1 MPGLKGIT
9 MNTAP
14 EAEPHIYAE
23 DDAAIYQAICGP
35 DGVFEIGQ
43 QCESQVISNNKVRVK
58 DGVIIIGGHF
68 ARIPYGDYIDFEIAN
83 GQAGKKRNDILIA
96 KFTTTGSGGIDTF
109 TGVVKQGAAVTGT
122 ATDPA
127 LTQNDLYQNG
137 KIRELPL
144 YRVKLDGLSIT
155 EVEPMFNL
163 IPTIPT
169 LNASLSELS
178 ETESAELRN
187 NFNTLF
193 GYAERRGKLVSI
205 TSVFSSEEAFE
216 EELAKLGLRRE
227 TYERIT
233 SANYLYQNLYKL
245 YLTEGSALYASN
257 EDLAAYAAAQGY
269 ITADHILL
277 TTVDTATGEALSD
290 EAIAEKK
297 ALAEELAEKLKNY
310 TGDDLASYFAELADE
325 YSEDPGRAS
334 NPTGYTFTTGSMV
347 QEFEDAAYALDEG
360 AVSDI
365 VESKFGYHILLR
377 LPLDKT
383 AAAETVREDYFSN
396 FIDEQMDK
404 AKTATSAEYDKL
416 DAKALYEA
424 IVAAQAE
431 G

>member
-1 MPGLKGIT
+1 ML
-9 MNTAP
+9 
-14 EAEPHIYAE
+14 
-23 DDAAIYQAICGP
+23 
-35 DGVFEIGQ
+35 
-43 QCESQVISNNKVRVK
+43 
-58 DGVIIIGGHF
+58 
-68 ARIPYGDYIDFEIAN
+68 
-83 GQAGKKRNDILIA
+83 KKRILSFLGA
-96 KFTTTGSGGIDTF
+96 
-109 TGVVKQGAAVTGT
+109 AAVTAALTFAVVSVSPSNGFTSGSLQEGMSYDTCGVSPDAVVASVDGNGATADLITYWIGYNATYLNSYMQYYGGGALDWDYVMSDGT
-122 ATDPA
+122 AMPDYIKQDVLATVK
-127 LTQNDLYQNG
+127 Q
-137 KIRELPL
+137 ELVIENL
-144 YRVKLDGLSIT
+144 AEKYGDEQLSA
-155 EVEPMFNL
+155 M
-163 IPTIPT
+163 
-169 LNASLSELS
+169 
-178 ETESAELRN
+178 ESDEQG
-187 NFNTLF
+187 FIEQY
-193 GYAERRGKLVSI
+193 GG
-205 TSVFSSEEAFE
+205 EEGFDA
-216 EELAKLGLRRE
+216 ELAKLGLRRE

-233 SANYLYQNLYKL
+233 RTNYLYQDLYKL

-290 EAIAEKK
+290 EQKAEKK

>member
-1 MPGLKGIT
+1 ML
-9 MNTAP
+9 
-14 EAEPHIYAE
+14 
-23 DDAAIYQAICGP
+23 
-35 DGVFEIGQ
+35 
-43 QCESQVISNNKVRVK
+43 
-58 DGVIIIGGHF
+58 
-68 ARIPYGDYIDFEIAN
+68 
-83 GQAGKKRNDILIA
+83 KKRILSFLGA
-96 KFTTTGSGGIDTF
+96 
-109 TGVVKQGAAVTGT
+109 AAVTAALTFAVVSVSPSNGFTSGSLQEGMSYDTCGVSPDAVVASVDGNGATADLITYWIGYNATYLNSYMQYYGGGALDWDYVMSDGT
-122 ATDPA
+122 AMPDYIKQDVLATVKQELVIENLAEKYGVELTDE
-127 LTQNDLYQNG
+127 Q
-137 KIRELPL
+137 
-144 YRVKLDGLSIT
+144 LSA
-155 EVEPMFNL
+155 M
-163 IPTIPT
+163 
-169 LNASLSELS
+169 
-178 ETESAELRN
+178 ESDEQG
-187 NFNTLF
+187 FIEQY
-193 GYAERRGKLVSI
+193 GG
-205 TSVFSSEEAFE
+205 EEGFDA
-216 EELAKLGLRRE
+216 ELAKLGLRRE

-233 SANYLYQNLYKL
+233 RTNYLYQDLYKL

-290 EAIAEKK
+290 EQKAEKK

>member
-1 MPGLKGIT
+1 ML
-9 MNTAP
+9 
-14 EAEPHIYAE
+14 
-23 DDAAIYQAICGP
+23 
-35 DGVFEIGQ
+35 
-43 QCESQVISNNKVRVK
+43 
-58 DGVIIIGGHF
+58 
-68 ARIPYGDYIDFEIAN
+68 
-83 GQAGKKRNDILIA
+83 KKRILSFLGA
-96 KFTTTGSGGIDTF
+96 
-109 TGVVKQGAAVTGT
+109 AAVTAALTFAVVSVSPSNGFTSGSLQEGMSYDTCGVSPDAVVASVDGNGATADLITYWIGYNATYLNSYMQHYGGGALDWDYVMSDGT
-122 ATDPA
+122 AMPDYVKNDVLTTVKQELVIENLAEKYGVELTDE
-127 LTQNDLYQNG
+127 Q
-137 KIRELPL
+137 
-144 YRVKLDGLSIT
+144 LSA
-155 EVEPMFNL
+155 M
-163 IPTIPT
+163 
-169 LNASLSELS
+169 
-178 ETESAELRN
+178 ESDEQG
-187 NFNTLF
+187 FIEQY
-193 GYAERRGKLVSI
+193 GG
-205 TSVFSSEEAFE
+205 EEGFDA
-216 EELAKLGLRRE
+216 ELAKLGLRRE

-233 SANYLYQNLYKL
+233 RTNYLYQDLYKL

-290 EAIAEKK
+290 EQKAEKK

>member
-163 IPTIPT
+163 IPTIPM

-205 TSVFSSEEAFE
+205 TSVFSANQWTYQTPVWATIGTLPVSMRPSRQQNDVAVYGSNQNEVT
-216 EELAKLGLRRE
+216 GLRV
-227 TYERIT
+227 TTDGKVQAYFKT
-233 SANYLYQNLYKL
+233 GTGQYLNFSIS
-245 YLTEGSALYASN
+245 YL
-257 EDLAAYAAAQGY
+257 
-269 ITADHILL
+269 
-277 TTVDTATGEALSD
+277 
-290 EAIAEKK
+290 
-297 ALAEELAEKLKNY
+297 
-310 TGDDLASYFAELADE
+310 
-325 YSEDPGRAS
+325 
-334 NPTGYTFTTGSMV
+334 
-347 QEFEDAAYALDEG
+347 
-360 AVSDI
+360 
-365 VESKFGYHILLR
+365 
-377 LPLDKT
+377 
-383 AAAETVREDYFSN
+383 
-396 FIDEQMDK
+396 ID
-404 AKTATSAEYDKL
+404 
-416 DAKALYEA
+416 
-424 IVAAQAE
+424 
-431 G
+431 

>member
-1 MPGLKGIT
+1 MLKKRILSFLGAAALTAALTFAVVSLSPSNGFTSGSMQEGMSYEVCGVSPDAIVASLDGNGASADLITYWIGYNATYLNSYMQYYGGGALDWDYVMSDGTAMP
-9 MNTAP
+9 
-14 EAEPHIYAE
+14 
-23 DDAAIYQAICGP
+23 
-35 DGVFEIGQ
+35 
-43 QCESQVISNNKVRVK
+43 
-58 DGVIIIGGHF
+58 
-68 ARIPYGDYIDFEIAN
+68 DYI
-83 GQAGKKRNDILIA
+83 KNDVL
-96 KFTTTGSGGIDTF
+96 TT
-109 TGVVKQGAAVTGT
+109 VKQELVIENLAEKYGVEL
-122 ATDPA
+122 TDE
-127 LTQNDLYQNG
+127 Q
-137 KIRELPL
+137 
-144 YRVKLDGLSIT
+144 LSA
-155 EVEPMFNL
+155 M
-163 IPTIPT
+163 
-169 LNASLSELS
+169 
-178 ETESAELRN
+178 ESDEQG
-187 NFNTLF
+187 FIEQY
-193 GYAERRGKLVSI
+193 GG
-205 TSVFSSEEAFE
+205 EEGFDA
-216 EELAKLGLRRE
+216 ELAKLGLRRE

-233 SANYLYQNLYKL
+233 RTNYLYQDLYKL

-347 QEFEDAAYALDEG
+347 QEFEDAADALDEG

-365 VESKFGYHILLR
+365 VESRFGYHILLR
-377 LPLDKT
+377 LPLDKDT
-383 AAAETVREDYFSN
+383 AAESVREDYFSN

>member
-1 MPGLKGIT
+1 ML
-9 MNTAP
+9 
-14 EAEPHIYAE
+14 
-23 DDAAIYQAICGP
+23 
-35 DGVFEIGQ
+35 
-43 QCESQVISNNKVRVK
+43 
-58 DGVIIIGGHF
+58 
-68 ARIPYGDYIDFEIAN
+68 
-83 GQAGKKRNDILIA
+83 KKRILSFLGA
-96 KFTTTGSGGIDTF
+96 
-109 TGVVKQGAAVTGT
+109 AAVTAALTFAVVSVSPSNGFTSGSLQEGMSYDTCGVSPDAVVASVDGNGATADLITYWIGYNATYLNSYMQYYGGGALDWDYVMSDGT
-122 ATDPA
+122 AMPDYIKQDVLATVKQELVIENLAEKYGVELTDE
-127 LTQNDLYQNG
+127 Q
-137 KIRELPL
+137 
-144 YRVKLDGLSIT
+144 LSA
-155 EVEPMFNL
+155 M
-163 IPTIPT
+163 
-169 LNASLSELS
+169 
-178 ETESAELRN
+178 ESDEQG
-187 NFNTLF
+187 FIEQY
-193 GYAERRGKLVSI
+193 GG
-205 TSVFSSEEAFE
+205 EEGFDA
-216 EELAKLGLRRE
+216 ELAKLGLRRE

-233 SANYLYQNLYKL
+233 RTNYLYQDLYKL

-365 VESKFGYHILLR
+365 VESSFGYHILLR

>member
-1 MPGLKGIT
+1 MLKKRILSFLGAAALTAALTFAVVSLSPSNGFTSGSMQEGMSYEVCGVSPDAIVASLDGNGASADLITYWIGYNATYLNSYMQYYGGGALDWDYVMSDGTAMP
-9 MNTAP
+9 
-14 EAEPHIYAE
+14 
-23 DDAAIYQAICGP
+23 
-35 DGVFEIGQ
+35 
-43 QCESQVISNNKVRVK
+43 
-58 DGVIIIGGHF
+58 
-68 ARIPYGDYIDFEIAN
+68 DYI
-83 GQAGKKRNDILIA
+83 KNDVL
-96 KFTTTGSGGIDTF
+96 TT
-109 TGVVKQGAAVTGT
+109 VKQELVIENLAEKYGVEL
-122 ATDPA
+122 TDE
-127 LTQNDLYQNG
+127 Q
-137 KIRELPL
+137 
-144 YRVKLDGLSIT
+144 LSA
-155 EVEPMFNL
+155 M
-163 IPTIPT
+163 
-169 LNASLSELS
+169 
-178 ETESAELRN
+178 ESDEQG
-187 NFNTLF
+187 FIEQY
-193 GYAERRGKLVSI
+193 GG
-205 TSVFSSEEAFE
+205 EEGFDA
-216 EELAKLGLRRE
+216 ELAKLGLRRE

-233 SANYLYQNLYKL
+233 RTNYLYQDLYKL

-365 VESKFGYHILLR
+365 VESRFGYHILLR
-377 LPLDKT
+377 LPLDKDT
-383 AAAETVREDYFSN
+383 AAESVREDYFSN

>member
-1 MPGLKGIT
+1 ML
-9 MNTAP
+9 
-14 EAEPHIYAE
+14 
-23 DDAAIYQAICGP
+23 
-35 DGVFEIGQ
+35 
-43 QCESQVISNNKVRVK
+43 
-58 DGVIIIGGHF
+58 
-68 ARIPYGDYIDFEIAN
+68 
-83 GQAGKKRNDILIA
+83 KKRILSFLGA
-96 KFTTTGSGGIDTF
+96 
-109 TGVVKQGAAVTGT
+109 AAVTAALTFAVVSVSPSNGFTSGSLQEGMSYDTCGVSPDAVVASVDGNGATADLITYWIGYNATYLNSYMQYYGGGALDWDYVMSDGT
-122 ATDPA
+122 AMPDYIKQDVLATVKQELVIENLAEKYGVELTDE
-127 LTQNDLYQNG
+127 Q
-137 KIRELPL
+137 
-144 YRVKLDGLSIT
+144 LSA
-155 EVEPMFNL
+155 M
-163 IPTIPT
+163 
-169 LNASLSELS
+169 
-178 ETESAELRN
+178 ESDEQG
-187 NFNTLF
+187 FIEQY
-193 GYAERRGKLVSI
+193 GG
-205 TSVFSSEEAFE
+205 EEGFDA
-216 EELAKLGLRRE
+216 ELAKLGLRRE

-233 SANYLYQNLYKL
+233 RTNYLYQDLYKL